1 MPHRTD
7 PPSSQPVPVIHRRIP
22 QYLARRL
29 WQIANTFQ
37 SEAHAGFDLAVW
49 NVALIAQIQTTPG
62 MDRNWLAA
70 AIGIDPTSTGQA
82 LAALEARGLVACRA
96 NPQDRRAN
104 AYVLTPAGQVLRAEF
119 AVQARAVARRLLAP
133 LTEAEA
139 ETMLD
144 LMARLVDAHETHA
157 RPGAGRRPPRR
168 APREETTP
176 CPTPPGPSA
185 AAPPAASAPASA
197 SSSAGVAPRRSRR
210 PGLTAP
216 SA

>member
-1 MPHRTD
+1 MPRRTD
-7 PPSSQPVPVIHRRIP
+7 PPPSPPVPVIHRRIP

-37 SEAHAGFDLAVW
+37 SEAHAGLDLPVW
-49 NVALIAQIQTTPG
+49 NVALIAQIENTPG

-82 LAALEARGLVACRA
+82 LAALEARGLVARRA
-96 NPQDRRAN
+96 NPQDRRAH
-104 AYVLTPAGQVLRAEF
+104 AFALTPAGQALRAEF
-119 AVQARAVARRLLAP
+119 ALQSRAVARRLLAP

-139 ETMLD
+139 ATLLD

-168 APREETTP
+168 AQREDAPP
-176 CPTPPGPSA
+176 CPPPPAPSD
-185 AAPPAASAPASA
+185 AAPPAASASA
-197 SSSAGVAPRRSRR
+197 SSSEGAARPRSRR
-210 PGLTAP
+210 PGRTGR

>member
-1 MPHRTD
+1 MPPRTD
-7 PPSSQPVPVIHRRIP
+7 PPPTQPVPAIHRRIP

-37 SEAHAGFDLAVW
+37 SEAHAGFDLPVW

-82 LAALEARGLVACRA
+82 LAALEARGLVARSA

-104 AYVLTPAGQVLRAEF
+104 AFSLTPAGHALRAEF

-139 ETMLD
+139 ETLLG

-168 APREETTP
+168 ARREDDPP
-176 CPTPPGPSA
+176 CPTPSK
-185 AAPPAASAPASA
+185 ASDAAPASPSA
-197 SSSAGVAPRRSRR
+197 SVPSSAGGARRRRAPPGPTARSD
-210 PGLTAP
+210 
-216 SA
+216 

>member
-1 MPHRTD
+1 MTSRID
-7 PPSSQPVPVIHRRIP
+7 PPPTQPVPAIHRRVP

-37 SEAHAGFDLAVW
+37 SEAHAGFDLPVW
-49 NVALIAQIQTTPG
+49 NVALIAQIQTSPG

-82 LAALEARGLVACRA
+82 LAALEARGLVARSA

-104 AYVLTPAGQVLRAEF
+104 AFSLTPAGHALRAEF
-119 AVQARAVARRLLAP
+119 AVQARTVSRRLLAP
-133 LTEAEA
+133 LTDAEA
-139 ETMLD
+139 ETLLD

-168 APREETTP
+168 ARREEDPP
-176 CPTPPGPSA
+176 CPTPSGTSG
-185 AAPPAASAPASA
+185 AAPPVASASA
-197 SSSAGVAPRRSRR
+197 SSSAAAARRRSPQ
-210 PGLTAP
+210 PGPTAR
-216 SA
+216 SD

>member
-1 MPHRTD
+1 MPPPDD
-7 PPSSQPVPVIHRRIP
+7 PSPSQAVPVIHRRVP

-49 NVALIAQIQTTPG
+49 NVALIAQIETTPG

-82 LAALEARGLVACRA
+82 LATLEARGLVARSA
-96 NPQDRRAN
+96 NPEDRRAN
-104 AYVLTPAGQVLRAEF
+104 AFVLTPAGRALRAEI
-119 AVQARAVARRLLAP
+119 AVQSRAVARRLLAP
-133 LTEAEA
+133 LSEVEAA
-139 ETMLD
+139 TLLD
-144 LMARLVDAHETHA
+144 LMARLVDAHATHA

-168 APREETTP
+168 ARREEDLP
-176 CPTPPGPSA
+176 CPPAPDPSDA
-185 AAPPAASAPASA
+185 ALPAASASA
-197 SSSAGVAPRRSRR
+197 SSSPGAAPRPSRR
-210 PGLTAP
+210 PGRTGR